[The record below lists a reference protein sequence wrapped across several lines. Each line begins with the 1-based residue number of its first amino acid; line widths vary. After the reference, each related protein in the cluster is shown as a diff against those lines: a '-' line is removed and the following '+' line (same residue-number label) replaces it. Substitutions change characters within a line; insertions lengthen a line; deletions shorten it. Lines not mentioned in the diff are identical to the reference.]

1 MLLTIVVKLSILDI
15 FGSLEHIYD
24 GWLMESNVYQEIRK
38 TMRCASTVS
47 MEKATER
54 LEAKNVG
61 CRNWYIRTENKNYEH
76 IKK

>member
-1 MLLTIVVKLSILDI
+1 MKN
-15 FGSLEHIYD
+15 
-24 GWLMESNVYQEIRK
+24 NVYQEILK

-61 CRNWYIRTENKNYEH
+61 CRNWYIRTENKNYKH

>member
-1 MLLTIVVKLSILDI
+1 MKN
-15 FGSLEHIYD
+15 
-24 GWLMESNVYQEIRK
+24 NVYQEILK

-61 CRNWYIRTENKNYEH
+61 CRN
-76 IKK
+76 